1 MKTPLP
7 RPLTPHQWRRLVKLY
22 RSNRQLRHRFYKRRR
37 RMEPIP
43 PMSAAIAWEYA
54 KETLF
59 PLNFP

>member
-7 RPLTPHQWRRLVKLY
+7 RPLTQHQWRRLVKLY
-22 RSNRQLRHRFYKRRR
+22 RWNLERRKIFCTGRHWRAV
-37 RMEPIP
+37 PL
-43 PMSAAIAWEYA
+43 SAAIAWEDA

>member
-22 RSNRQLRHRFYKRRR
+22 RRIRARHQFFVVVRQWRPLPLPASR
-37 RMEPIP
+37 
-43 PMSAAIAWEYA
+43 AWEYA